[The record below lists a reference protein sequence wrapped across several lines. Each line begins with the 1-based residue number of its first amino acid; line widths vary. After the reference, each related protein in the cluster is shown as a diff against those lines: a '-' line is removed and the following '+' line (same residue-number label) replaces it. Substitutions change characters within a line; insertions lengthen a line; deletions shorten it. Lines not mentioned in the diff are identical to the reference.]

1 VIRRVMIFGAG
12 STGRGHVGE
21 LAYEAGWHLILVDR
35 DSRLIQ
41 TLKDAGR
48 YTVHLHGP
56 GGVRDV
62 TVDRYRAYHV
72 SEIAALVEHAL
83 DIPLI
88 LTAVFSHNLHETAPP
103 VANIIATRKASGVA
117 SPLNIVC
124 CENMQHSGG
133 VLRSMVMPLLSPEV
147 AAYAGERVGF
157 PDCMVSR
164 VVPLAVDN
172 PLDMIAEDYNEWT
185 VDAAGFIG
193 PPVPLPGMELVT
205 NQEARL
211 ARKFF
216 LHNGGHAVCGY
227 WGVHRGHTYIHEAIA
242 DPVVM
247 EHVSGAIEELAQ
259 VVSRHYG
266 FALDEARDYGYALK
280 ARGAVAALRD
290 LILRVVRDPLR
301 KLSREERFVAPAEL
315 AIRYGLPC
323 RELARAMAAALHYHD
338 ADDPQSVEMRERL
351 ETQRPQGAIPSI
363 LGLAAGD
370 PLVALVVEEYLAWR
384 CPAQTPNKRSGPT
397 RDHREELP
405 R

>member
-1 VIRRVMIFGAG
+1 VTRRVMIVGAG

-21 LAYEAGWHLILVDR
+21 LAYEAGWELVLVDR

-41 TLKDAGR
+41 TLRDAGR

-56 GGVRDV
+56 GGVRDI
-62 TVDRYRAYHV
+62 TADRYQAYHV
-72 SEIAALVEHAL
+72 GENAALVEHAL

-88 LTAVFSHNLHETAPP
+88 LTAVFSHNLPEIAPL
-103 VANIIATRKASGVA
+103 VAKIIAARHVAGVA
-117 SPLNIVC
+117 TPLNIVC
-124 CENMQHSGG
+124 CENMQHSGAA
-133 VLRSMVMPLLSPEV
+133 LRSMVMPLLSPEA
-147 AAYAGERVGF
+147 AAYAGGRVGF

-193 PPVPLPGMELVT
+193 PPVPLPGLELVT

-211 ARKFF
+211 TRKFF

-227 WGVHRGHTYIHEAIA
+227 WGFHRGHTYIHEAIA

-266 FALDEARDYGYALK
+266 FALDEAREYGYTLE
-280 ARGAVAALRD
+280 ARGAVAALKD

-301 KLSREERFVAPAEL
+301 KLSRAERLVAPAEL
-315 AIRYGLPC
+315 AMQYGLPC
-323 RELARAMAAALHYHD
+323 RELARAMAAALRYYHPND
-338 ADDPQSVEMRERL
+338 SQSVEMRTRL
-351 ETQRPQGAIPSI
+351 EAQGPEGAIPGI
-363 LGLAAGD
+363 LGLGD
-370 PLVALVVEEYLAWR
+370 DHPLVALVVEEYLAWR
-384 CPAQTPNKRSGPT
+384 SPAQTPNKCSGPT
-397 RDHREELP
+397 P
-405 R
+405 

>member
-1 VIRRVMIFGAG
+1 MTRRVMIIGAG
-12 STGRGHVGE
+12 PTGRGHVGE
-21 LAYEAGWHLILVDR
+21 LAYEAAWELVLVDR
-35 DSRLIQ
+35 DSHLIQ
-41 TLKDAGR
+41 TLRDAGR

-62 TVDRYRAYHV
+62 TVDRYQAYHV

-88 LTAVFSHNLHETAPP
+88 LTAVFSHNLHEIAPL
-103 VANIIATRKASGVA
+103 VARIVAARQAAEVA

-124 CENMQHSGG
+124 CENMQHSGAA
-133 VLRSMVMPLLSPEV
+133 LRSMVTPLLSSEV
-147 AAYAGERVGF
+147 AAYAGRRVGF

-164 VVPLAVDN
+164 VVPLAIDN

-193 PPVPLPGMELVT
+193 PPVSLPGMELVT

-227 WGVHRGHTYIHEAIA
+227 WGFHRGHTYIHEAIA

-266 FALDEARDYGYALK
+266 FAVDEAREYGYTLE
-280 ARGAVAALRD
+280 ARGAVAALKD
-290 LILRVVRDPLR
+290 LVLRVVRDPLR
-301 KLSREERFVAPAEL
+301 KLSRAERLVAPAEL
-315 AIRYGLPC
+315 AVQYGLPC
-323 RELARAMAAALHYHD
+323 RELARAMAAALHYYH
-338 ADDPQSVEMRERL
+338 ADDSQSVEMRARL
-351 ETQRPQGAIPSI
+351 ETQGPEGAIPSI
-363 LGLAAGD
+363 LGLGD
-370 PLVALVVEEYLAWR
+370 DHPLVALVVEEYLAWR
-384 CPAQTPNKRSGPT
+384 
-397 RDHREELP
+397 
-405 R
+405 